1 VRTNLRVDALPWHCG
16 ARWQPATFFVRET
29 KALEQMADCRMLN
42 LQSRGIG
49 KCVTQFKQRDVR
61 VLRDQFFEKAD
72 MWGQLT

>member
-1 VRTNLRVDALPWHCG
+1 M
-16 ARWQPATFFVRET
+16 RET

-49 KCVTQFKQRDVR
+49 KRVTQFKQRDVR

>member
-1 VRTNLRVDALPWHCG
+1 
-16 ARWQPATFFVRET
+16 
-29 KALEQMADCRMLN
+29 MADCRMLN